1 MATITQ
7 LQPFNLDTTESY
19 TFGNVTAV
27 GNVNANYFIGNGSL
41 LTGVSGGSGT
51 SISNGTSNVS
61 VVTANGN
68 VSIGVGGTSNVAVF
82 ATTGEYVTGLLSV
95 SGNIITAGLLSVAGN
110 VNTSGNV
117 NIGNADS
124 VTWANATG
132 IRAYTYYNNSAGSL
146 DTVFL

>member
-1 MATITQ
+1 
-7 LQPFNLDTTESY
+7 
-19 TFGNVTAV
+19 
-27 GNVNANYFIGNGSL
+27 
-41 LTGVSGGSGT
+41 
-51 SISNGTSNVS
+51 
-61 VVTANGN
+61 
-68 VSIGVGGTSNVAVF
+68 
-82 ATTGEYVTGLLSV
+82 VTGLLSV

-132 IRAYTYYNNSAGSL
+132 IRAYTYYNDSASSL